1 MEERLSLDQVH
12 VRELPR
18 ERLSQ
23 TQVFKFPW
31 KNTNVR
37 EHPKNAHPRVGY
49 LALQWR
55 SVYLRARYLGP
66 PRKDYLAWQVL
77 EPPTEECLPWS
88 QYLNTEWMKTCLRAR
103 HLNYWRKNTHLGR
116 LTLQSP
122 QVDAHSRLR
131 RVRNVSSIKTGPLWQ
146 GWKAWEAG
154 LRCSAQ
160 PWLTSC

>member
-1 MEERLSLDQVH
+1 MEEPLSLDHVH
-12 VRELPR
+12 VRDLPR
-18 ERLSQ
+18 ERLSH
-23 TQVFKFPW
+23 TQVFKLLW

-37 EHPKNAHPRVGY
+37 EHPKKERPPQSRVSGSPMEKR
-49 LALQWR
+49 LPQ
-55 SVYLRARYLGP
+55 SQVFGP
-66 PRKDYLAWQVL
+66 PRKDYIAWQVL

-103 HLNYWRKNTHLGR
+103 HLNCWRKNTHLGR

-131 RVRNVSSIKTGPLWQ
+131 CVRNVSGIKTGPPCQ

-154 LRCSAQ
+154 SAQ